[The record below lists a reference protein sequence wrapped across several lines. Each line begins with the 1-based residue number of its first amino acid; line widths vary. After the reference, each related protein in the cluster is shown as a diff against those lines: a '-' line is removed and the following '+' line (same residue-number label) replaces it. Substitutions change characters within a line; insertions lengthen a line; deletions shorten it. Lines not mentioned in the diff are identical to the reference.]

1 VTGVEKGRNLMIAK
15 SPIPVLVP
23 HLPDADQ
30 ILPYLRRV
38 DASRIYSNYGPLSR
52 EFVSALASRF
62 ATHGGEVGVTLT
74 CNGTSAIELALRTRA
89 RPALRYCIMPSY
101 TFIASAH
108 AVTNAGLEP
117 FLVDVDERNLALTPS
132 IAVQAMRRMP
142 APPAAVLVISPF
154 GAPPDLPAWEAFER
168 ETGVPVVFAAAA
180 AAASIKT
187 SGYQPQCVS
196 LHATK
201 VLGIGEGGAIICSDP
216 DLIAKTTAMTGFGF
230 GGAER
235 VSIMRGGNYRVS
247 EYAAVVGLAALDNL
261 ETTVGRLRELT
272 ATYAAE
278 LRNLDVRL
286 QDGVGTE
293 WVTMT
298 LNVILPDHR
307 ASAAKAKLDAAEIG
321 WRHWWGMG
329 CHTHPAFADLP
340 AADLSVTN
348 ELAPRVIGIPFH
360 DRLTQDQIGAVCD
373 CLR

>member
-1 VTGVEKGRNLMIAK
+1 MVAQ
-15 SPIPVLVP
+15 SPVPVLLP
-23 HLPDADQ
+23 HLPSADQ
-30 ILPYLRRV
+30 LLPYLRRI
-38 DASRIYSNYGPLSR
+38 DSSRIYSNYGPLSR
-52 EFVSALASRF
+52 AFTAALAARF
-62 ATHGGEVGVTLT
+62 ATRGGESGVTLT
-74 CNGTSAIELALRTRA
+74 CNGTSAIELALRARA
-89 RPALRYCIMPSY
+89 RPGLRYCLMPSY

-117 FLVDVDERNLALTPS
+117 FLTDVDERSLALTPS
-132 IAVQAMRRMP
+132 IALQAIRHMP
-142 APPAAVLVISPF
+142 GPPAAVLVISPF
-154 GAPPDLPAWEAFER
+154 GAPPDLPAWDVFEQ
-168 ETGVPVVFAAAA
+168 ETGVPVVFDAAAA
-180 AAASIKT
+180 AVSIQT

-216 DLIAKTTAMTGFGF
+216 DLIARTTAMTGFGF
-230 GGAER
+230 AGAER
-235 VSIMRGGNYRVS
+235 LSTLRGGNYRIS
-247 EYAAVVGLAALDNL
+247 EYAAAIGLAVLDNL
-261 ETTVGRLRELT
+261 EANVTRLRGLT
-272 ATYAAE
+272 ATYVAG

-298 LNVILPDHR
+298 LNVILPAHR
-307 ASAAKAKLDAAEIG
+307 ASAAKARLDANEIG
-321 WRHWWGMG
+321 WRHWWGLG

-360 DRLTQDQIGAVCD
+360 DRLTPEQIAAVCE

>member
-1 VTGVEKGRNLMIAK
+1 MIAK

-154 GAPPDLPAWEAFER
+154 GAPP
-168 ETGVPVVFAAAA
+168 
-180 AAASIKT
+180 
-187 SGYQPQCVS
+187 
-196 LHATK
+196 
-201 VLGIGEGGAIICSDP
+201 
-216 DLIAKTTAMTGFGF
+216 
-230 GGAER
+230 
-235 VSIMRGGNYRVS
+235 
-247 EYAAVVGLAALDNL
+247 
-261 ETTVGRLRELT
+261 
-272 ATYAAE
+272 
-278 LRNLDVRL
+278 
-286 QDGVGTE
+286 
-293 WVTMT
+293 
-298 LNVILPDHR
+298 
-307 ASAAKAKLDAAEIG
+307 SAC
-321 WRHWWGMG
+321 RS
-329 CHTHPAFADLP
+329 C
-340 AADLSVTN
+340 
-348 ELAPRVIGIPFH
+348 
-360 DRLTQDQIGAVCD
+360 GAVITEF
-373 CLR
+373 LSMPR